1 MEMLDVNDVVC
12 AKYFTMMLDGPAR
25 TCLKGL
31 PPNSI
36 NSWTELKTRFIQ
48 NFKDTCKK
56 PLSIID
62 LDTCNQRE
70 DESTSHWARRVSD
83 IIH

>member
-25 TCLKGL
+25 TWLKGL

-36 NSWTELKTRFIQ
+36 NSWAELKARFIH
-48 NFKDTCKK
+48 NFKDTCKQL
-56 PLSIID
+56 LSIID
-62 LDTCNQRE
+62 LDTCIQRE
-70 DESTSHWARRVSD
+70 DESAHHLV
-83 IIH
+83 